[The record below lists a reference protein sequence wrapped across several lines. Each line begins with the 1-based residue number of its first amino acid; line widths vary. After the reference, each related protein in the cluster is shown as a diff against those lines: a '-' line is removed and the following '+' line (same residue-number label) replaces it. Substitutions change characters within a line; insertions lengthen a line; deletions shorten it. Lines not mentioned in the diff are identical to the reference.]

1 VKLADKT
8 TVPGK
13 IPHPIDK
20 YVGTRIRTRRLMLGM
35 TQEKLA
41 KALGLGTQQI
51 RNYEQGCTSVTSH
64 RLLQLA
70 EALHIPSAAFFLEG
84 APFGKH
90 SRYAPNNSPV
100 HFLRNFPTA
109 VDDYAFLRDYLRIK
123 SDEVRRALAAI
134 TQALADDHC

>member
-1 VKLADKT
+1 VNAADKT

-51 RNYEQGCTSVTSH
+51 RNYEQGSTSVMPH

-70 EALHIPSAAFFLEG
+70 EALHVPSAAFFLEG
-84 APFGKH
+84 APFAKH
-90 SRYAPNNSPV
+90 SRYASNSSPV

-109 VDDYAFLRDYLRIK
+109 VDDYAFLRNYLRIK

-134 TQALADDHC
+134 TDALADDHC

>member
-1 VKLADKT
+1 VNAANKT

-35 TQEKLA
+35 TQESLA
-41 KALGLGTQQI
+41 RALGLGTQQI
-51 RNYEQGCTSVTSH
+51 RNYEQGSTSVTPH

-70 EALHIPSAAFFLEG
+70 EALHVPNAAFFLEG
-84 APFGKH
+84 APVGKH

-123 SDEVRRALAAI
+123 SDDVRRALAAI
-134 TQALADDHC
+134 TAALADDRY

>member
-1 VKLADKT
+1 VKASHKT

-20 YVGTRIRTRRLMLGM
+20 YIGTRIRTRRSMLGM

-41 KALGLGTQQI
+41 EALGLGAQQV
-51 RNYEQGCTSVTSH
+51 RNYEQGSTSVTPH

-70 EALHIPSAAFFLEG
+70 EALHVPSAAFFLEG
-84 APFGKH
+84 APFEKH
-90 SRYAPNNSPV
+90 SRYTSNSSPV

-109 VDDYAFLRDYLRIK
+109 VDDYAFLRAYLRIK

-134 TQALADDHC
+134 TLSLGDDH

>member
-1 VKLADKT
+1 VKAVHKT

-35 TQEKLA
+35 TQEQLA
-41 KALGLGTQQI
+41 EALGLGTEQI
-51 RNYEQGCTSVTSH
+51 RNYEQGSTSATPH

-70 EALHIPSAAFFLEG
+70 EALHIPNAAFFLEG

-90 SRYAPNNSPV
+90 SRYASNSSPV

-123 SDEVRRALAAI
+123 SEEVRRALAAI
-134 TQALADDHC
+134 TQALADNQY